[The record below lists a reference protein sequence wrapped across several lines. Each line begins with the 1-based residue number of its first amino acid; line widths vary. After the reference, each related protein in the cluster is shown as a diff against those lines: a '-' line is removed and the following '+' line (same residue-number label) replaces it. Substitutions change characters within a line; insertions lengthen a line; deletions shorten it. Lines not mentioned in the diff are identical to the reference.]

1 MASSLIVGGA
11 VALGSSL
18 VSLISGYF
26 WGRSN
31 VRSQIEDALD
41 KARVSADAREFTVRE
56 ELDER
61 LVELAQY
68 RTLAEEV
75 PGLRRQIQKLESE
88 RPRISAGF
96 RVNSLGSE
104 DTSSQEQKSEIVDP
118 EPPPPES
125 ADTAIEK
132 LLKSIEERMNQPEE
146 APPPAAEKSAQPPA
160 PKRFAIEIPPA
171 VTQLTPKAQPAPAA
185 QPSPKSVPAQ
195 PGPRPI
201 AAQPSQRPIA
211 AQPGPR
217 AIPAQPSQRPPQPKP
232 IPAQSSPKPPAPAP
246 PAPAA
251 AAPKD
256 EWQEF
261 AASLAALKN
270 LKK

>member
-75 PGLRRQIQKLESE
+75 PGLRRQIQKLELE

-104 DTSSQEQKSEIVDP
+104 DTSSQEQQSEIVDP
-118 EPPPPES
+118 APPPPES

-146 APPPAAEKSAQPPA
+146 APPAVVEKSAQPPA
-160 PKRFAIEIPPA
+160 PKRFAVEIPPA
-171 VTQLTPKAQPAPAA
+171 VTQLTPKAAPAPAAA

-201 AAQPSQRPIA
+201 V
-211 AQPGPR
+211 QPGPR
-217 AIPAQPSQRPPQPKP
+217 AIPAQPSQRAAQPKP
-232 IPAQSSPKPPAPAP
+232 IPAQSSPKPAAPAP
-246 PAPAA
+246 